1 MRSTRRSPRSSAS
14 PRSPRL
20 RRPETHNELTVEIA
34 GREMKWKRCI
44 DTIDPLRPPFHST
57 WRLSFLY
64 VVGLEARHYAVEAV
78 HEVGGRG
85 RNLGLPGAISAVED
99 DALWCGGRH
108 LESGGNKQELA

>member
-1 MRSTRRSPRSSAS
+1 
-14 PRSPRL
+14 
-20 RRPETHNELTVEIA
+20 
-34 GREMKWKRCI
+34 MKWKRCI
-44 DTIDPLRPPFHST
+44 DTIDPLRQPFHST

-85 RNLGLPGAISAVED
+85 LGLGLPGAISGVED

>member
-1 MRSTRRSPRSSAS
+1 
-14 PRSPRL
+14 
-20 RRPETHNELTVEIA
+20 
-34 GREMKWKRCI
+34 MKWKRCI
-44 DTIDPLRPPFHST
+44 DTIDPLRQPFHST

-85 RNLGLPGAISAVED
+85 LGLGLGGSGGISAVEN

>member
-1 MRSTRRSPRSSAS
+1 
-14 PRSPRL
+14 
-20 RRPETHNELTVEIA
+20 
-34 GREMKWKRCI
+34 MKWKGK
-44 DTIDPLRPPFHST
+44 DVATLST
-57 WRLSFLY
+57 LFLSFLY

-85 RNLGLPGAISAVED
+85 LGLGVPRGGIAAVED